1 MTRSS
6 FLLPRH
12 KSLGT
17 EVLNI
22 NRTHSLDLL
31 LPGLATCLIVGCVW
45 ILVQDEY
52 EISLRLW
59 IWGAVALFVIAAA
72 WLRETN
78 FRIRSVALYAGLTF
92 AGLDQLF
99 FNGPLSGS
107 LLILAVIPLLLT
119 IHMGSRLGLVALLST
134 LTCAGAVLY
143 GRTLV
148 FPAEIIETVSPNWL
162 FILVVAILF
171 ALIALAGQLSL
182 DRLVQQMGL
191 AKNRENALTL
201 ALEHEAEH
209 FKQRVDSRTATIKIS
224 SIISQHVASILD
236 EQALIKDTLHLL
248 QEHKD
253 YLHMSV
259 FLKDDFVD
267 FDTLYLA
274 EDLDRNRQSVVP
286 KGYRL
291 PQKTGL
297 LGKVFEERR
306 AFWVTDLQNSDYVV
320 PGDPS
325 PLSDSE
331 MAVPIKL
338 GEEIIGIIDI
348 RQDESRNL
356 DLDDAFLLESIA
368 DQLSVGIRNA
378 RLYARAKRQA
388 HQQILVNS
396 VREELQSA
404 TTVAEAITIAGEILS
419 NELEVG
425 TKITIGAAG

>member
-45 ILVQDEY
+45 ILVQNEY

-59 IWGAVALFVIAAA
+59 IWGAVAFFVIAAA
-72 WLRETN
+72 WMRETN

-107 LLILAVIPLLLT
+107 LLILAIVPLLLT

-148 FPAEIIETVSPNWL
+148 FPAEIIGTVSPNWV

-182 DRLVQQMGL
+182 DRLVQQMSL

-201 ALEHEAEH
+201 ALAHEAEH
-209 FKQRVDSRTATIKIS
+209 FKERVASRTATIKIS
-224 SIISQHVASILD
+224 SLISQHIAAVLD
-236 EQALIKDTLHLL
+236 EQQLIRDTLTLL

-253 YLHMSV
+253 YLHMSI

-267 FDTLYLA
+267 FETLFLA
-274 EDLDRNRQSVVP
+274 FDIDRNGQSVIP

-297 LGKVFEERR
+297 MGKVFEEKR
-306 AFWVTDLQNSDYVV
+306 AFWVTDLPDSDYVV

-338 GEEIIGIIDI
+338 GDTILGVVDV
-348 RQDESRNL
+348 RQDTSRNL
-356 DLDDAFLLESIA
+356 NLDDAFLLESVA

-378 RLYARAKRQA
+378 RLYARAKKQA

-404 TTVAEAITIAGEILS
+404 STIAEAVKIAGNILS
-419 NELEVG
+419 NELQVS
-425 TKITIGAAG
+425 TKITIGATD